1 MQSRILYL
9 KIPMVIKRKNVN
21 RCFGILIKESNTP
34 FILIYNKKKNCTPS
48 SSKYKSR
55 FFSNTLNK

>member
-34 FILIYNKKKNCTPS
+34 FILIYNKKKTVFPPVLNI
-48 SSKYKSR
+48 R
-55 FFSNTLNK
+55 VDFFQIH